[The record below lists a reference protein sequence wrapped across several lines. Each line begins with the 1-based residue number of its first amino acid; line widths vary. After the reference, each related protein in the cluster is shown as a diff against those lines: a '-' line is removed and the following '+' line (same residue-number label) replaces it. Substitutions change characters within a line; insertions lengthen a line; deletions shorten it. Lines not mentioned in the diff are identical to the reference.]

1 MSKTSCQI
9 AVLISGSGSNLQSI
23 IDHIRQGHIDASIA
37 CVISNNPNAYGLFR
51 AKQANITTHV
61 IENNNYASREKFD
74 AELIKTLRVYNIKLI
89 VLAGFMRILSS
100 NFINEYQGNV
110 LNIHPSLLPKYT
122 GLHTHERAL
131 KANDT
136 KHGCSVHFVT
146 VELDE
151 GPLIIQAKVNIDK
164 SDSPESLAKRV
175 LEKEHII
182 YPLTVK
188 WFCEG
193 RLRLKASK
201 VYFDNKSL
209 QKAIILNSEHEK
221 ELQ

>member
-23 IDHIRQGHIDASIA
+23 IDHIQQGHIDASIA
-37 CVISNNPNAYGLFR
+37 CVISNNPNAYGLLR
-51 AKQANITTHV
+51 AKEANIATHI
-61 IENNNYASREKFD
+61 IEHNNFATREKFD
-74 AELIKTLRVYNIKLI
+74 RELIKTLKVYNIKLI
-89 VLAGFMRILSS
+89 VLAGFMRILSPY
-100 NFINEYQGNV
+100 FINEYQGKV
-110 LNIHPSLLPKYT
+110 FNIHPSLLPKYT

-131 KANDT
+131 NANDT
-136 KHGCSVHFVT
+136 EHGCSVHFVT
-146 VELDE
+146 AELDE
-151 GPLIIQAKVNIDK
+151 GPLILQAKVNIKK

-193 RLRLKASK
+193 RLRLNASN
-201 VYFDNKSL
+201 VYFDNKPL
-209 QKAIILNSEHEK
+209 EQVIMLNSEHEN